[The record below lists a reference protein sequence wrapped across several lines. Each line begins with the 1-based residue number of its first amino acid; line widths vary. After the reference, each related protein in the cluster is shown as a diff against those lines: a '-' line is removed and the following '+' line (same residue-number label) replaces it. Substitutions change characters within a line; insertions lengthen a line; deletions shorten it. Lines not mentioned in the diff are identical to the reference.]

1 MGCEAATVKL
11 VSALVQVVSLKSTN
25 EMGLETTKNVP
36 DKLTTPKRNCYDC
49 LAKEA
54 L

>member
-25 EMGLETTKNVP
+25 EMGLETSRPEISYEKTL
-36 DKLTTPKRNCYDC
+36 D
-49 LAKEA
+49 A
-54 L
+54 LDISWIS